1 MLKKILTLF
10 LLIVVY
16 IFSFIGIADAASR
29 KLANPRYIK
38 TYIQPNH
45 KYTVMMKH
53 AFAEWTR
60 LTNKKFVF
68 HYVSSPNVAKIDV
81 YFVKKIDTMNQRN
94 LDRAIGLTKGTGT
107 NTRITHAV
115 IYIADL
121 TQDGRKL
128 NRDEIYTVM
137 LHEIGHA
144 IGLEHSNDPES
155 VMFPGVNVIQEIS
168 KKDLNTLKRL
178 YGWE

>member
-1 MLKKILTLF
+1 MIRKILTLF
-10 LLIVVY
+10 LLVVVY
-16 IFSFIGIADAASR
+16 IFSFIGIAKADSR
-29 KLANPRYIK
+29 KLMVPRYVK

-60 LTNKKFVF
+60 LTNKKLMFY
-68 HYVSSPNVAKIDV
+68 YVTSPKVAKIDV
-81 YFVKKIDTMNQRN
+81 YFVKKIDTQNKKE
-94 LDRAIGLTKGTGT
+94 LDRAIGLTKGRGT
-107 NTRITHAV
+107 KNKISHAT
-115 IYIADL
+115 IYIAEQ
-121 TQDGRKL
+121 TQNGRSL

-144 IGLEHSNDPES
+144 IGLEHSSDPES
-155 VMFPGVNVIQEIS
+155 VMFPGVDVIQEIS